1 MALLDFMELC
11 NYEGVPAVNGKEAL
25 EELKKPENDFDLL
38 LLDLVMPEMNG
49 FELLTMM
56 KKDE

>member
-1 MALLDFMELC
+1 MELC